1 MQILHAL
8 LLGGVFALAAPSAAA
23 ESLRCQ
29 GGIVAEGDSR
39 LSVVHK
45 CGQPQLRDQFC
56 APVFY
61 KDKGMLRRLPGAVA
75 DVHLPCVPVELWLYE
90 RGPGNLMATVRIQSG
105 AVQSI
110 VYGHV
115 PE

>member
-1 MQILHAL
+1 MQLVRSAL
-8 LLGGVFALAAPSAAA
+8 LGVIALLAATPVAA

-39 LSVVHK
+39 LSLIHK
-45 CGQPQLRDQFC
+45 CGQPQLKDQFC
-56 APVFY
+56 AAVFY
-61 KDKGMLRRLPGAVA
+61 KDPSRKVSRAV
-75 DVHLPCVPVELWLYE
+75 VHAHVPCVPTELWLYE
-90 RGPGNLMATVRIQSG
+90 RGQGNLVATVRIQAG

>member
-1 MQILHAL
+1 MQVRHL
-8 LLGGVFALAAPSAAA
+8 VFLSGMVMFAASPAAA

-39 LSVVHK
+39 LSLIHK
-45 CGQPQLRDQFC
+45 CGQPQLKDQFC
-56 APVFY
+56 AAVFY
-61 KDKGMLRRLPGAVA
+61 KDPSRKVSRAVA
-75 DVHLPCVPVELWLYE
+75 HAHVPCVPTELWLYE
-90 RGPGNLMATVRIQSG
+90 RGPGNLVATVRIQSG

-110 VYGHV
+110 AYGHV